1 MDSEDVLGDDGRKA
15 LNACVRVRT
24 YCVAQLQEY
33 DRQTALERLRGCYGG
48 PFPRGF
54 GSWLLF
60 DPLKIYDVRNG
71 HNISEVKRYSI
82 NVIYDALLNFDKM
95 KYVEKYPNKEDPRRE
110 YLIATIDKRR
120 DNVSREIEEAEG
132 NPYGQRKYSWI
143 VAQRIVRDCFA
154 GNFAGDVG
162 LLKQKFGERHS
173 IIDIFNTVK
182 AIDDEGKL
190 LRYPEDKGDGSKE
203 LKDAIEANWDELT
216 KEYEDAMEN
225 PCRQRKYSRS
235 GAERRVRDCFAG
247 TLRED
252 TDIFPNV
259 RNSREAT
266 FNIFDIKSA
275 IDNFDEK
282 KLIDKYPKPGRG
294 EDEKRK
300 NVDDQRAGILT
311 EYEKTIKLVTIS
323 YGTGF
328 LIGNG
333 LAITNEHVIRRHL
346 NDEERY
352 GLFVSNGLIHCLPTE
367 VVFVDDKNDLALLHC
382 PNLNLN
388 DTEIGSFNLCGVDLL
403 VGQSVFCF
411 GYPHTHRGETA
422 LFVEGKVAGYKKEL
436 HKEPLVT
443 LNCSLRSGCSGGPV
457 LRRIKGQIVVLGVV
471 RELHKQDIFEE
482 NERNFMENMNMQAN
496 NLLLQ
501 MVLKFIKPLIKLVF
515 KLHYALTSTHSPFNF
530 INVIPARK
538 VKKLLQD
545 IEVKM
550 ARVAA
555 L

>member
-15 LNACVRVRT
+15 LNACVKVRT

-33 DRQTALERLRGCYGG
+33 ERQTALERLRGCYGG

-132 NPYGQRKYSWI
+132 NPDGQRKYSWI

-225 PCRQRKYSRS
+225 SCRQRKYSRS

-311 EYEKTIKLVTIS
+311 EYEKTIKLATIS

-346 NDEERY
+346 NDKERY
-352 GLFVSNGLIHCLPTE
+352 GLFVSNELIHCLPTE

-457 LRRIKGQIVVLGVV
+457 MRRIKGQIVVLGVV

-482 NERNFMENMNMQAN
+482 NERNFMENMNKQAT

-501 MVLKFIKPLIKLVF
+501 VVLKFIKPLIKLVF
-515 KLHYALTSTHSPFNF
+515 KLHYALNSTHSPFNF